1 MTKTIPIRVLESD
14 WKWLMNNRGLGNVPE
29 KIHELIENEKK
40 RLMNIQG
47 SASIVSKSTTPE

>member
-14 WKWLMNNRGLGNVPE
+14 WEWLMNNRGLGNIPE

-40 RLMNIQG
+40 RITNIQG
-47 SASIVSKSTTPE
+47 SASIARQ